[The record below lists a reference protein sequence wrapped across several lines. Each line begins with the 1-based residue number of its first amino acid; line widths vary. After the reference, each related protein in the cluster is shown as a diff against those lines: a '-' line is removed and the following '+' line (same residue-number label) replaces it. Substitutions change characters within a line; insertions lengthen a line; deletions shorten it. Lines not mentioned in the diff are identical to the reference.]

1 MTLTAEPDAAPS
13 PPPLDVRA
21 LCVTLGD
28 VPVLRGVTIAVTAG
42 QRLGLVGPNGAGKST
57 LLRVVAGLL
66 RPASGEVLV
75 GGRSVTADPWHAR
88 RSVGMVGHQSML
100 HPDLSALEN
109 LTIFARL
116 YGLDRPDQRAEAA
129 LQKVGLLDR
138 ARSATRTLSRGM
150 HQRLALAR
158 ATLHEPAI
166 LLLDEAETGLD
177 ARAHDYLVDTFLRR
191 DPCRSAVIAS
201 HDLGFIREAA
211 DAVVFLRA
219 GAVAARLQ
227 TAGLDAAELRE
238 RYAEALGQ
246 PRGRTARPIGATG

>member
-1 MTLTAEPDAAPS
+1 M
-13 PPPLDVRA
+13 PLDVRA
-21 LCVTLGD
+21 LRVTLGD
-28 VPVLRGVTIAVTAG
+28 VPVLRGVSITVAAG

-75 GGRSVTADPWHAR
+75 GGRSVAADPWNAR
-88 RSVGMVGHQSML
+88 HSVGMVGHQSML
-100 HPDLSALEN
+100 HPDLTALEN

-116 YGLDRPDQRAEAA
+116 YGLARPDQRAEAA
-129 LQKVGLLDR
+129 LREVGLLDR
-138 ARSATRTLSRGM
+138 THSATRTLSRGM
-150 HQRLALAR
+150 LQRLALAR

-191 DPCRSAVIAS
+191 DPYRSAVIAS

-211 DAVVFLRA
+211 DEVVFLRA
-219 GAVAARLQ
+219 GVVAARVP
-227 TAGLDAAELRE
+227 TAGLDAVELRE
-238 RYAEALGQ
+238 RYTEALSQ
-246 PRGRTARPIGATG
+246 PPRGRTARPIGAKG